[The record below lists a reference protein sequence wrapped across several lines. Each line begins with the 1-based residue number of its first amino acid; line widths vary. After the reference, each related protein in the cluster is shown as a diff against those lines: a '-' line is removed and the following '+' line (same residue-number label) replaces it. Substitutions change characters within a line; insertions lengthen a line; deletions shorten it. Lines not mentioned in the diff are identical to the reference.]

1 MTGVRAD
8 VVEQHVIEV
17 VTSIV
22 GARAV
27 DPTADWRSLGMDS
40 LDLLSLIIA
49 VEERFG
55 VAIADPIAMSLR
67 NVSEVVRLLGQE
79 FESLPTNPN
88 TSW

>member
-8 VVEQHVIEV
+8 AVEQHVIEV

-27 DPTADWRSLGMDS
+27 DPKADWRSLGMDS

-55 VAIADPIAMSLR
+55 VAIADLIAMSLR
-67 NVSEVVRLLGQE
+67 NVSDVVTFLGYR
-79 FESLPTNPN
+79 FEPRPTKPI
-88 TSW
+88 TSR